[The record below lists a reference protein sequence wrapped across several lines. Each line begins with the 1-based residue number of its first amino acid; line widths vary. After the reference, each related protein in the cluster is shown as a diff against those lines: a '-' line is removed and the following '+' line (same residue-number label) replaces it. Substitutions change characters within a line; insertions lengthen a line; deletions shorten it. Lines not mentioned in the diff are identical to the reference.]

1 MKLTPEILTDEL
13 TKICG
18 DNLRSVLLY
27 GSAAAGDNVRGS
39 DHNVLVV
46 LNKLEAEDLM
56 SLSDLSA
63 RWTKTGN
70 PAPLLFTWE
79 RIRQSA
85 DVFPMELIDIKENH
99 KILFGSD
106 PLAGINILP
115 ENLHYELEHELKGKL
130 IALRERFLITK
141 GAPKQVRELLAAS
154 LSTFLVLFKAALRLQ
169 GEKPPAKKIEV
180 LALLR
185 GKIEFDSEV
194 FLIVWDLKEGKKRDE
209 EPVDIFK
216 RYLKAVEAVTDA
228 VDGWIHCNEQ
238 AAQKGEIK

>member
-1 MKLTPEILTDEL
+1 MKLTPEILTGEL
-13 TKICG
+13 KRICG

-27 GSAAAGDNVRGS
+27 GSAAAGDNLPGS

-46 LNKLEAEDLM
+46 LNKLEAEDLL
-56 SLSDLSA
+56 SLSDLSS

-79 RIRQSA
+79 RIRRSA
-85 DVFPMELIDIKENH
+85 DVFPMELMDIKENH
-99 KILFGSD
+99 KILSGAD
-106 PLAGINILP
+106 PLSGIEIKP
-115 ENLHYELEHELKGKL
+115 ENLRHELEHELKGKL

-141 GAPKQVRELLAAS
+141 GAPRQVRELLAAS

-180 LALLR
+180 LAMLR

-194 FLIVWDLKEGKKRDE
+194 FLMVWDLKEGKKRDE
-209 EPVDIFK
+209 DPVDIFK
-216 RYLKAVEAVTDA
+216 RYLKAVETVTDA
-228 VDGWIHCNEQ
+228 VDSWTSGNVRPV
-238 AAQKGEIK
+238 QKEK